1 MLTSVVWVRSLPT
14 MQAIAINAYSIED
27 YLLQEEIAEYKSE
40 YFDGQIVPMT
50 GGTTNHNQLAA
61 NIVAELI
68 FAFKRKDF
76 RVYIG
81 DVRLWIPERRIF
93 TYPDAMVIQGDPIY
107 FENRKDTILN
117 PILIIEVLSPST
129 QSYDKEGKFA
139 AYRTMPTFAEYV
151 LVSQSQIYGERFIKT
166 GDKTWLFQEYSQED
180 QQIVLESVEIA
191 LDFKDIYRKVDI
203 VEKNTEF

>member
-1 MLTSVVWVRSLPT
+1 MPSLPT
-14 MQAIAINAYSIED
+14 MPAIAIKVYSIED
-27 YLLQEEIAEYKSE
+27 YLLQEEVAEYKSE

-50 GGTTNHNQLAA
+50 GETTNHNQIAA

-93 TYPDAMVIQGDPIY
+93 TYPDVMVVQGDPTY

-117 PILIIEVLSPST
+117 PMLIIEVLSPST

-139 AYRTMPTFAEYV
+139 AYRTMPTFEEYV
-151 LVSQSQIYGERFIKT
+151 LVSQSQIYGERFVKT

-191 LDFKDIYRKVDI
+191 LDFKDIYHKVDI
-203 VEKNTEF
+203 AEKMPNF